1 MGCNAEN
8 DYHTLDESNAR
19 WFTPTRKCEAPEI
32 TSKKLQITN
41 SDVYCVGKELN
52 VMIEEFKKPIARDII
67 AVVTSL
73 LIAMDT
79 KRMML
84 MQAEQFAW
92 NKVPRSTR
100 RQQLFVS
107 ER

>member
-1 MGCNAEN
+1 
-8 DYHTLDESNAR
+8 
-19 WFTPTRKCEAPEI
+19 
-32 TSKKLQITN
+32 
-41 SDVYCVGKELN
+41 
-52 VMIEEFKKPIARDII
+52 MIEEFKKPIARDII

-92 NKVPRSTR
+92 NKVPRSYGTS